1 MLWIKTV
8 FNLLI
13 PDYAGHVLKS
23 ERLVHCK
30 LYPGYLALCATCEN
44 NFGQRP
50 DLILQTP
57 P

>member
-23 ERLVHCK
+23 ERLVHCP
-30 LYPGYLALCATCEN
+30 LQALPRLSGIVCYV
-44 NFGQRP
+44 
-50 DLILQTP
+50 
-57 P
+57 